1 MIQAVKTYVKKMRMG
16 MVEEPIR
23 ETRQE
28 DGENGDGAMADDED
42 EVQR

>member
-16 MVEEPIR
+16 MVEEPAAKEARQLR
-23 ETRQE
+23 E
-28 DGENGDGAMADDED
+28 GENGDGGGED

>member
-16 MVEEPIR
+16 MVEEPAAKEAR
-23 ETRQE
+23 QRQE
-28 DGENGDGAMADDED
+28 GENAMADGED